1 MSMRITIAKYILF
14 VIFVSVSAHVWGQK
28 EERINIRKGNKLFAD
43 STFVEAETRYRLALD
58 VNPNS
63 AIARYNLGNVLLSQ
77 HKPQEAMEQFT
88 TALQLEKDKSKQ
100 AQIFHNMGVLHHQ
113 GNDYTKAID
122 AYKEALRRNPADDET
137 RYNLVLAQ
145 KKLKE
150 QQQQQQQ
157 QQNQQEQKKENQ
169 NQEKQKNQEKEQQD
183 NRQQAKNDSKPQM
196 SKENAEQLLRSVL
209 QDEKNVQDK
218 VKKQQR
224 IIDSGRLEKDW

>member
-1 MSMRITIAKYILF
+1 MKYTFFIVLAF
-14 VIFVSVSAHVWGQK
+14 ASVHVWGQK
-28 EERINIRKGNKLFAD
+28 KERINIRKGNKLFAD

-58 VNPNS
+58 INPNS
-63 AIARYNLGNVLLSQ
+63 AIARYNLGNTLLSQ
-77 HKPQEAMEQFT
+77 NKPQEAMEQFT
-88 TALQLEKDKSKQ
+88 TASQLEKEKSKQ
-100 AQIFHNMGVLHHQ
+100 AQIFHNMGVIHHQ
-113 GNDYTKAID
+113 GNDYAKAIE

-157 QQNQQEQKKENQ
+157 NQQEQQKQQKENQ
-169 NQEKQKNQEKEQQD
+169 NQEKQKGQEKEQQD
-183 NRQQAKNDSKPQM
+183 NKQQAKNDSKSQM

-224 IIDSGRLEKDW
+224 IIESGRLEKDW

>member
-1 MSMRITIAKYILF
+1 MKYTFFIVLAF
-14 VIFVSVSAHVWGQK
+14 ASVHVWGQK
-28 EERINIRKGNKLFAD
+28 KERINIRKGNKLFAD

-58 VNPNS
+58 INPNS
-63 AIARYNLGNVLLSQ
+63 AIARYNLGNTLLSQ
-77 HKPQEAMEQFT
+77 NKPQEAMEQFT
-88 TALQLEKDKSKQ
+88 TASQLEKEKSKQ
-100 AQIFHNMGVLHHQ
+100 AQIFHNMGVIHHQ
-113 GNDYTKAID
+113 GNDYAKAIE

-157 QQNQQEQKKENQ
+157 QNQQEQQKENQ
-169 NQEKQKNQEKEQQD
+169 NQEKQKGQEKEQQD
-183 NRQQAKNDSKPQM
+183 NKQQAKNDSKSQM

-209 QDEKNVQDK
+209 QDEKSVQDK

-224 IIDSGRLEKDW
+224 IIESGRLEKDW

>member
-1 MSMRITIAKYILF
+1 MKYTFFIVLAF
-14 VIFVSVSAHVWGQK
+14 ASVHVWGQK
-28 EERINIRKGNKLFAD
+28 KERINIRKGNKLFAD

-58 VNPNS
+58 INPNS
-63 AIARYNLGNVLLSQ
+63 AIARYNLGNTLLSQ
-77 HKPQEAMEQFT
+77 NKPQEAMEQFT
-88 TALQLEKDKSKQ
+88 TASQLEKEKSKQ
-100 AQIFHNMGVLHHQ
+100 AQIFHNMGVIHHQ
-113 GNDYTKAID
+113 GNDYAKAIE

-157 QQNQQEQKKENQ
+157 QNQQEQQKENQ
-169 NQEKQKNQEKEQQD
+169 NQEKQKGQEKEQQD
-183 NRQQAKNDSKPQM
+183 NKQQTKNDSKSQM

-224 IIDSGRLEKDW
+224 IIESGRLEKDW

>member
-1 MSMRITIAKYILF
+1 MKYTFFIVLAF
-14 VIFVSVSAHVWGQK
+14 ASVHVWGQK
-28 EERINIRKGNKLFAD
+28 KERINIRKGNKLFAD

-58 VNPNS
+58 INPNS
-63 AIARYNLGNVLLSQ
+63 AIARYNLGNTLLSQ
-77 HKPQEAMEQFT
+77 NKPQEAMEQFI
-88 TALQLEKDKSKQ
+88 TASQLEKEKSKQ
-100 AQIFHNMGVLHHQ
+100 AQIFHNMGVIHHQ
-113 GNDYTKAID
+113 GNDYAKAIE

-157 QQNQQEQKKENQ
+157 QNQQEQQKENQ
-169 NQEKQKNQEKEQQD
+169 NQEKQKGQEKEQQD
-183 NRQQAKNDSKPQM
+183 NKQQTKNDSKSQM

-224 IIDSGRLEKDW
+224 IIESGRLEKDW